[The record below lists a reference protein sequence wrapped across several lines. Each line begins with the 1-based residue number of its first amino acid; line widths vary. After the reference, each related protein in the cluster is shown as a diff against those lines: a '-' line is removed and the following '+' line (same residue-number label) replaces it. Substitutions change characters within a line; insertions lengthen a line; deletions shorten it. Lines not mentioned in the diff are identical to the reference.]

1 MDNQMDISIKYEAYN
16 FDNPTHLASA
26 AISTNPKLHPARLQ
40 LTLCEARGGAA
51 AGSLVAL
58 WRCDPPEN
66 REVPVH
72 TEICVF
78 INIHILHTL
87 GITRL
92 YIYTQGYTHIYIYI
106 NIAHTFTHTYNH
118 IYIYLSLF
126 LRNTCTFECTYILCL
141 CPCLCLGM
149 FQWRRD
155 PRSSRN
161 EVIAGPPAAGKGTQ
175 CEKIKEPKFG
185 LMSTGMLNQ
194 CTVEICS

>member
-92 YIYTQGYTHIYIYI
+92 YIYIYTRLYTYIYI
-106 NIAHTFTHTYNH
+106 
-118 IYIYLSLF
+118 
-126 LRNTCTFECTYILCL
+126 
-141 CPCLCLGM
+141 
-149 FQWRRD
+149 
-155 PRSSRN
+155 
-161 EVIAGPPAAGKGTQ
+161 
-175 CEKIKEPKFG
+175 
-185 LMSTGMLNQ
+185 
-194 CTVEICS
+194 

>member
-1 MDNQMDISIKYEAYN
+1 MDISIKYEAYN

-87 GITRL
+87 G
-92 YIYTQGYTHIYIYI
+92 YIYTQGYTHIYI
-106 NIAHTFTHTYNH
+106 NIAHTFTHTH
-118 IYIYLSLF
+118 I
-126 LRNTCTFECTYILCL
+126 
-141 CPCLCLGM
+141 
-149 FQWRRD
+149 
-155 PRSSRN
+155 
-161 EVIAGPPAAGKGTQ
+161 
-175 CEKIKEPKFG
+175 
-185 LMSTGMLNQ
+185 
-194 CTVEICS
+194 